1 MYYMIVLLLQQ
12 ELYEAF
18 NPHGYLLTMAVP
30 AVKEYIDDG
39 YEVAGIAQWVVG
51 LSFVNGVY

>member
-1 MYYMIVLLLQQ
+1 MIVLLLQQ

-30 AVKEYIDDG
+30 AGKEYIDDG